1 MRPSIHPFVQ
11 EVRENQSFVHAIL
24 FEASRSIVRRAETR
38 RDVHGAAP
46 WLFDQRGVAT
56 NQTVESKNV
65 SIFVSHES
73 LCIET
78 ESFFFFFLYLFFHI
92 DMEKFI
98 DLFFV
103 RFFFRNSKAILIPC
117 FFFAL
122 NF

>member
-65 SIFVSHES
+65 SIFVSHEG

-78 ESFFFFFLYLFFHI
+78 ESFFFFLYLFFHI

-103 RFFFRNSKAILIPC
+103 RFFLEIRKRFLFHV
-117 FFFAL
+117 FFL
-122 NF
+122 H

>member
-65 SIFVSHES
+65 SIFVSHEG

-78 ESFFFFFLYLFFHI
+78 ESFFFFSLFIFPHRYGKI
-92 DMEKFI
+92 HRFI
-98 DLFFV
+98 F
-103 RFFFRNSKAILIPC
+103 RSFFFLEIRKRFLFHV
-117 FFFAL
+117 FFL
-122 NF
+122 H